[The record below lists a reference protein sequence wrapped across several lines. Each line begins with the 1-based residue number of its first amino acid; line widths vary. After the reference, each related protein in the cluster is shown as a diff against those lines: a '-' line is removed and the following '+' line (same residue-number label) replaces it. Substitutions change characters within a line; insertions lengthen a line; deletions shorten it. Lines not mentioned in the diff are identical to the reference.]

1 MRRAFSGLLKA
12 LLQPSSPAQALTSL
26 IADPTGPSTPPWA
39 GLRYRAALPSDAGAH
54 LLRACRCRQR
64 RSRSDRS
71 AAPPFAS
78 HPRHR
83 PRSGLRLGWL
93 VLPEPL
99 VAEAKATKRLLD
111 DFSPTLEQ
119 FAFTRMLARGDYQ
132 RQIRRARAVYRGRRD
147 RMTQALAKRL
157 PELAVSGVAAG
168 LHVLLELPVQSDDR
182 EIEAASR
189 GAGIALE
196 AAHPLH
202 AHRSRATWA
211 APGLRAAA

>member
-1 MRRAFSGLLKA
+1 MQAPTFCERAGVDSVEADLIDQLRHRSLRILVIA
-12 LLQPSSPAQALTSL
+12 L
-26 IADPTGPSTPPWA
+26 DRDCGWA
-39 GLRYRAALPSDAGAH
+39 GS
-54 LLRACRCRQR
+54 
-64 RSRSDRS
+64 SS
-71 AAPPFAS
+71 
-78 HPRHR
+78 
-83 PRSGLRLGWL
+83 
-93 VLPEPL
+93 PEPL